1 MSFID
6 KLKEN
11 QKKNEEAGRND
22 FNVIKQKLL
31 SGGYGLTKTFWLWW
45 FIPAVLL
52 SVMEYVSE
60 STGTVLRID
69 TGMLVWSGLMFV
81 CVMRTTANK
90 LWKALALLVTGL
102 DSLLS
107 LAGVATFFL

>member
-22 FNVIKQKLL
+22 FNVVKQKLL